1 MIITN
6 VTNQAIR
13 MSQVHEI
20 NDDNMKKFEKEFF
33 FLPMDVQGVMLHL
46 LSTMFWGTPRRWV
59 KFARSKWCGS
69 RIQIDLA
76 LPVLQIL
83 SPSIKVEEI
92 VGADTF
98 YLVWDTD
105 EFIVQPDIKKLE
117 EIILI
122 RKECDPAISKLL
134 QLL

>member
-1 MIITN
+1 MSKAEEFNDIT
-6 VTNQAIR
+6 
-13 MSQVHEI
+13 
-20 NDDNMKKFEKEFF
+20 MKLFEKEFF
-33 FLPMDVQGVMLHL
+33 FLPMDVQDVMLHL
-46 LSTMFWGTPRRWV
+46 LSSMFLGTPRRWV
-59 KFARSKWCGS
+59 KIARSRWYGS
-69 RIQIDLA
+69 RIQADTA

-92 VGADTF
+92 VETDTL

-105 EFIVQPDIKKLE
+105 EFIVQPDIKKLK

-134 QLL
+134 QIL